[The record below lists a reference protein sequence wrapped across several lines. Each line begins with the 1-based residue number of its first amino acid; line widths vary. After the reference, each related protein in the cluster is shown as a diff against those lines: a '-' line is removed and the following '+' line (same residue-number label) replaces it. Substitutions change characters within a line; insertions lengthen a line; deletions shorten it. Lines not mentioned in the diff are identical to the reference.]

1 MLPFRSFYFCTF
13 IAFWRLAQDA
23 YHVWLVMAFPAE
35 LVVCS
40 LPPSRVKEL
49 GPGGNG
55 RVAPRPAKPSQRQSP
70 TDEDSLY
77 QEEEEEEEE
86 EEEVGVGAGLSPAN
100 SDLRILHR
108 SLQRVCVH
116 VCSCFFTVHLH
127 TCTCRSDVQCVPLC
141 DIVCICVWRNFV
153 EQL

>member
-1 MLPFRSFYFCTF
+1 M
-13 IAFWRLAQDA
+13 D
-23 YHVWLVMAFPAE
+23 HVCLVMAFSAE

-86 EEEVGVGAGLSPAN
+86 EVGVRAGLSPAN

-108 SLQRVCVH
+108 SLQRVCVR
-116 VCSCFFTVHLH
+116 VCSSFFTVMLWLPV
-127 TCTCRSDVQCVPLC
+127 CYWPQIVGRADSDALLFSL
-141 DIVCICVWRNFV
+141 RA
-153 EQL
+153 

>member
-1 MLPFRSFYFCTF
+1 
-13 IAFWRLAQDA
+13 
-23 YHVWLVMAFPAE
+23 MAFPAE

-40 LPPSRVKEL
+40 LPPSMVKKL
-49 GPGGNG
+49 GARGNG

-86 EEEVGVGAGLSPAN
+86 EVGVGAGLSPAN
-100 SDLRILHR
+100 SDLGIIHR
-108 SLQRVCVH
+108 SLQRVCVR

-127 TCTCRSDVQCVPLC
+127 TCTCMSDVQCVPLC
-141 DIVCICVWRNFV
+141 DIVYLCLEEFLWNSCSSGGTSSFESMRPKRKMV
-153 EQL
+153 Q

>member
-1 MLPFRSFYFCTF
+1 
-13 IAFWRLAQDA
+13 
-23 YHVWLVMAFPAE
+23 MAFPAE

-86 EEEVGVGAGLSPAN
+86 VGVRAGLSPAN

-108 SLQRVCVH
+108 SLQRVCVR
-116 VCSCFFTVHLH
+116 VCSCFFTVMLWPPV
-127 TCTCRSDVQCVPLC
+127 CYWPQIVGRADSDALLFSL
-141 DIVCICVWRNFV
+141 RA
-153 EQL
+153 

>member
-1 MLPFRSFYFCTF
+1 M
-13 IAFWRLAQDA
+13 D
-23 YHVWLVMAFPAE
+23 HVCLVMAFSAE

-70 TDEDSLY
+70 TDEGS
-77 QEEEEEEEE
+77 QEEEEEV
-86 EEEVGVGAGLSPAN
+86 EVGVGAGLSPAN
-100 SDLRILHR
+100 FDLRILHR
-108 SLQRVCVH
+108 SLQRVCVR

-127 TCTCRSDVQCVPLC
+127 TCTCMSDVQCVPLC
-141 DIVCICVWRNFV
+141 DILCICVWRNFV

>member
-1 MLPFRSFYFCTF
+1 M
-13 IAFWRLAQDA
+13 D
-23 YHVWLVMAFPAE
+23 HVCLVMAFSAE

-70 TDEDSLY
+70 TDEGS
-77 QEEEEEEEE
+77 QEEEE
-86 EEEVGVGAGLSPAN
+86 EEEVGVGEGLSPAN

-108 SLQRVCVH
+108 SLQRVCVR
-116 VCSCFFTVHLH
+116 VCSCFFTVMLWLQIVG
-127 TCTCRSDVQCVPLC
+127 RADSDALLFSL
-141 DIVCICVWRNFV
+141 RA
-153 EQL
+153 